1 MFPGFRAPTHNLNL
15 VGLNSPIH
23 ERLRMKLTTIGYVL
37 ILGLTLTG
45 GASGCRKRP
54 GYVTNIPPGTTPN
67 IADNTNATPL
77 QPTQPVETN
86 GGFVQPD
93 PSLRQSWPRNAEVFK
108 AYTVHFDFDS
118 SAVKSS
124 EKSKV
129 AAVAEYLKGHPQ
141 DALEVDGHCDER
153 GTEEYNRSLGERRA
167 LALREQLVSLGI
179 DPALID
185 TVTYGKDRPVDPGHD
200 ESAWKQNRRGEFLLE
215 EHPK

>member
-1 MFPGFRAPTHNLNL
+1 MFPEFRARTLNLNP
-15 VGLNSPIH
+15 VGLDSP
-23 ERLRMKLTTIGYVL
+23 LKKQRMKFSTVAYVL
-37 ILGLTLTG
+37 VLGLTLAG
-45 GASGCRKRP
+45 AASGCRKRP
-54 GYVTNIPPGTTPN
+54 GSFTNIPPGTTPN
-67 IADNTNATPL
+67 ISDITNAVPL
-77 QPTQPVETN
+77 QPPVPSETN
-86 GGFVQPD
+86 AFALTD
-93 PSLRQSWPRNAEVFK
+93 PGVRQNWPRNAEIFK
-108 AYTVHFDFDS
+108 AYTVRFDFDS

-129 AAVAEYLKGHPQ
+129 AAVAEYLKSHPQ

-167 LALREQLVSLGI
+167 LALREQLVGLGI

-185 TVTYGKDRPVDPGHD
+185 TVSYGKDRPVAPGHD

>member
-1 MFPGFRAPTHNLNL
+1 
-15 VGLNSPIH
+15 
-23 ERLRMKLTTIGYVL
+23 MKLTTVASLLIAGL
-37 ILGLTLTG
+37 ILA
-45 GASGCRKRP
+45 GAGSGCRKRP

-67 IADNTNATPL
+67 IADITNTTPL

-86 GGFVQPD
+86 GGFALTD
-93 PSLRQSWPRNAEVFK
+93 PSVRQNWPRNSQVFK

-118 SAVKSS
+118 SAVKAS

-129 AAVAEYLKGHPQ
+129 AAVADYLKSHPQ

-167 LALREQLVSLGI
+167 LALREQLVAQGI

-185 TVTYGKDRPVDPGHD
+185 TVTYGKDRPVDAGHD

>member
-1 MFPGFRAPTHNLNL
+1 M
-15 VGLNSPIH
+15 I
-23 ERLRMKLTTIGYVL
+23 LRMKLTTVAYALVL
-37 ILGLTLTG
+37 GVTLAVV
-45 GASGCRKRP
+45 ASGCRKRP

-67 IADNTNATPL
+67 IADNTNAAPL
-77 QPTQPVETN
+77 PPNQQGETN
-86 GGFVQPD
+86 GFAQTD
-93 PSLRQSWPRNAEVFK
+93 PSVRQNWPRNAEVFK

-129 AAVAEYLKGHPQ
+129 AAVAEYMKGHPQ

-167 LALREQLVSLGI
+167 LALREQLVNLGI
-179 DPALID
+179 APALID